1 MCTPPHGW
9 TIIYLCNPQLSHSK
23 QNFARRF
30 SSCDDPE
37 VHAEVRRGCG
47 CLLNVLE
54 QQVHLTSE
62 CKVTDRSPLVAEVS
76 RSHLA

>member
-1 MCTPPHGW
+1 MDLLDGCPKSGRNL
-9 TIIYLCNPQLSHSK
+9 Y
-23 QNFARRF
+23 
-30 SSCDDPE
+30 DPE